1 MANKLNW
8 LEEVKADAA
17 YITRRRIQEQE
28 EKRKFEE
35 SKARLAEAKPIEQKK
50 GK

>member
-8 LEEVKADAA
+8 LEEVKKDAE
-17 YITRRRIQEQE
+17 YITLKRIREQE
-28 EKRKFEE
+28 EKRAYEE
-35 SKARLAEAKPIEQKK
+35 SKTQIAEAKPIEQKK